1 MFLQLEHNTPE
12 IYPEESRD
20 FQLLCRILNIFLNA
34 LIEKS
39 SKLPY
44 DTSIDTLD
52 EDLLFVMA
60 RRLGFTTHKY
70 FPAIILKNICENFP
84 YLIKHKG
91 TKDAIQKA
99 AYTVL
104 SANQDVVYLDV
115 EVDTNNL
122 KINILSNAS
131 AMDLEYLDELLT
143 FVVPAGMLWEYVPS
157 IREEITYRGA
167 VENLSGGGRTG
178 RSRLRGVGESV
189 SRIVKDSNWTLKDP
203 SRETITTGDYYAG
216 EEPEVPTRN
225 WTSAAIPNTPVGTP
239 EQPFTKFYSKTN
251 IARIVKKTP
260 ESNGVILE
268 YMNNEYGNPIQ
279 INSQEPGGN

>member
-52 EDLLFVMA
+52 EYLLFVMA

-70 FPAIILKNICENFP
+70 FPASILKNLCENFP
-84 YLIKHKG
+84 YLIRHKG

-115 EVDTNNL
+115 SVNMNNL

-131 AMDLEYLDELLT
+131 DMDLEYLDEVLT
-143 FVVPAGMLWEYVPS
+143 FLVPAGVIWEYIPNVQ
-157 IREEITYRGA
+157 EEITYYGV
-167 VENLSGGGRTG
+167 VENLSGGGKTG
-178 RSRLRGVGESV
+178 RSRIRGIGNSV
-189 SRIVKDSNWTLKDP
+189 STFIKTEDWILKP
-203 SRETITTGDYYAG
+203 LNS
-216 EEPEVPTRN
+216 EEAKARN
-225 WTSAAIPNTPVGTP
+225 WTSSNDLPNPSPDEKGVIKLHSKVGV
-239 EQPFTKFYSKTN
+239 
-251 IARIVKKTP
+251 ARMVKKNSDT
-260 ESNGVILE
+260 SGVVLE
-268 YMNNEYGNPIQ
+268 YMNDKNGDPIS
-279 INSQEPGGN
+279 IDSSSGGD